1 MSSLRR
7 LCSRAGRLMRRKPAL
22 VEPANHVA
30 AVFDAAF
37 YLATYPDVAQAGV
50 APLAHYLEFGWKEF
64 RDPSPWFSVSWYL
77 RSYPDVAAAG
87 VEPLGHYLSAGEAE
101 ARSPT
106 ASFDSAYYSAQVVEL
121 LEPGETALEHFLR
134 IGASQGLRPSA
145 PDGAAHSW
153 HAETDQ
159 ACHVESP
166 LALAGWCPT
175 PGLLELALQTISVH
189 AEAEPDLRA
198 LPMKLER
205 LPVQPFLNA
214 EADHSWRSLFQSL
227 RSRPDILFLAAN
239 LDSVGTTEFLAHL
252 AEAAPDREILAVA
265 VDEQVVSVG
274 LAVSDTI
281 ETISLAEFETGEGQ
295 PLRER
300 LALALVWSLRP
311 KVVAVLDSPVMREVL
326 RRNGATIR
334 RHMRVIVAMGGPEPD
349 FAEVAALLDSSD
361 LIMVGSEGLSEELRR
376 THAIPCSAI
385 GRVWPLRPDGAFD
398 RALLSRALQGDQA

>member
-1 MSSLRR
+1 MSAPDEL
-7 LCSRAGRLMRRKPAL
+7 
-22 VEPANHVA
+22 ANRISA
-30 AVFDAAF
+30 IFDAPY
-37 YLATYPDVAQAGV
+37 YLAKNPDVAQAGV
-50 APLAHYLEFGWKEF
+50 IPLAHYLEFGWKEL

-77 RSYPDVAAAG
+77 RFYQDVAAAG
-87 VEPLGHYLSAGEAE
+87 VEPLGHYLTVGAAE
-101 ARSPT
+101 VRSPT
-106 ASFDSAYYSAQVVEL
+106 ASFDSAYYSAGVVGL
-121 LEPGETALEHFLR
+121 LEPGETPLEHFLR

-145 PDGAAHSW
+145 PVGAAHSW

-159 ACHVESP
+159 ACHVDSP

-205 LPVQPFLNA
+205 MPVQPFLNA

-227 RSRPDILFLAAN
+227 RSRPDILFMASK
-239 LDSVGTTEFLAHL
+239 LDSFGITDFLIHL
-252 AEAAPDREILAVA
+252 ADAAPAREILAVA

-274 LAVSDTI
+274 MALPDTI

-300 LALALVWSLRP
+300 LAVALVWSLRP
-311 KVVAVLDSPVMREVL
+311 KVVIVLDSPVMREVL
-326 RRNGATIR
+326 LRSGATIR

-361 LIMVGSEGLSEELRR
+361 LIMVGSAALSEELRLI
-376 THAIPCSAI
+376 HAIPRSAI
-385 GRVWPLRPDGAFD
+385 SRVWPFRPDGAFD
-398 RALLSRALQGDQA
+398 HAFLTRALQGDEA